1 MNETILNKVLDI
13 IHAATSNSSIDAGTS
28 LFEEAGMDSFTIFNA
43 VLPALMEEF
52 SFDINPMDL
61 VPENFESAAAIA
73 EYVERVTK

>member
-1 MNETILNKVLDI
+1 MSDNILVKVLEI
-13 IHAATSNSSIDAGTS
+13 IHTATGKKDIVASTS

>member
-1 MNETILNKVLDI
+1 MNEEILAKVLNI
-13 IHAATSNSSIDAGTS
+13 IHSATGKKDIEAGTS

-73 EYVERVTK
+73 AYVERVTK